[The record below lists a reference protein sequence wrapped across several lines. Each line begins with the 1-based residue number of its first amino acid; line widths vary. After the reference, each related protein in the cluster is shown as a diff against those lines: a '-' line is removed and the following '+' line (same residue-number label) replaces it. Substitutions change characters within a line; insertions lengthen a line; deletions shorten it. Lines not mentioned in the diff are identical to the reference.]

1 MGDHGHGHP
10 NLAHH
15 FDSLDQQFHAG
26 KLGMWLFL
34 ATEVLLFAGLFCAYT
49 VYRAL
54 HPEVFEHAS
63 LFLDRPLGALNTT
76 VLLASSFT
84 AAMAVRSAQLRNKQM
99 TTLMLA
105 LTIAGGAG
113 FMVIKYIE
121 YSHKFHD
128 HLLPGAYFDPR
139 HERELPEEV
148 RQAAEEQAK
157 EAAAESPQPRRI
169 VDAPA
174 NYAPVVPGA
183 ELAKSTQVPRPA
195 TRVEAGAAP
204 EEIPGLPEI
213 DPQKVRNVHIFF
225 GIYFCMTG
233 LHGIHVL
240 IGMAV
245 LAWVLLRNLRGDFD
259 KGYYLPVDLAA
270 LYWHLVDLIWIYLFP
285 LLYLIA

>member
-1 MGDHGHGHP
+1 MGAPGHGHP

-63 LFLDRPLGALNTT
+63 LFLDRPLGTLNTV

-84 AAMAVRSAQLRNKQM
+84 AAMAVRSAQLRKKQM
-99 TTLMLA
+99 TTLMLG
-105 LTIAGGAG
+105 LTIAGACG
-113 FMVIKYIE
+113 FMIIKYIE
-121 YSHKFHD
+121 YRHKFHE
-128 HLLPGAYFDPR
+128 HLLPGAHFDKR
-139 HERELPEEV
+139 HERELPEAV
-148 RQAAEEQAK
+148 RQAAEERAA
-157 EAAAESPQPRRI
+157 EAAAEAQPRRI

-174 NYAPVVPGA
+174 DYTPVVPGA
-183 ELAKSTQVPRPA
+183 ELAKSTQVPLPA

-204 EEIPGLPEI
+204 PPSIPGLPEI

-240 IGMAV
+240 IGMGV
-245 LAWVLLRNLRGDFD
+245 LTWVLIRNVRGDFD
-259 KGYYLPVDLAA
+259 HGYYLPVDLAA